1 MKEGSW
7 EIRRAKKGEV
17 NPQKEIWK
25 LCFGDS
31 DAFIDFFFAKKYKEE
46 ETMLF
51 IHEGEVAARLTM
63 LPVRIVAPDRE
74 SFPAAMLY
82 AVATHPKYQNRGF
95 AGRLIE
101 FTHRYLNERQATFSL
116 LVPAE
121 NQLFYFYRK
130 QGYEEAFYL
139 RETLLTKEQIEKLPS
154 LDANDTDLFKIKS
167 IAPAEYNQKRN
178 QLLQGQLYL
187 AYRDEEISYQKEL
200 SQMSGADIFGFEIG
214 KARGVAVLERL
225 SSQRVLIKEIL
236 APDALLLQVVKEMAK
251 MLPVQEYLVR
261 TPVFWGEEL
270 KGVRPFGM
278 IRKPLGKSLMHI
290 PGNSAYLGL
299 AFD

>member
-7 EIRRAKKGEV
+7 EIRPAKKGEV

-63 LPVRIVAPDRE
+63 LPVGIVAPDGE

-82 AVATHPKYQNRGF
+82 AIATHPKYQNRGF

-101 FTHRYLNERQATFSL
+101 FTHQYLNERQATFSL

-121 NQLFYFYRK
+121 KQLFSFYRK
-130 QGYEEAFYL
+130 QGFMEAFYL
-139 RETLLTKEQIEKLPS
+139 REFLLTKEQIEKLPS
-154 LDANDTDLFKIKS
+154 LDANDTDLFIIKS
-167 IAPAEYNQKRN
+167 IAPAEYNRKRN
-178 QLLQGQLYL
+178 QLLQGQFYL

-200 SQMSGADIFGFEIG
+200 SQMSGADIFGCEMG
-214 KARGVAVLERL
+214 KAQGVAALERL
-225 SSQRVLIKEIL
+225 GSRRVLIKEIL
-236 APDALLLQVVKEMAK
+236 APDTLLPQIVKKVAK
-251 MLPVQEYLVR
+251 MLPAQEYLVR
-261 TPVFWGEEL
+261 MPVCGGEEL

-278 IRKPLGKSLMHI
+278 MREPLGKNFMHI
-290 PGNSAYLGL
+290 PGNFAYLGL